1 MEILQ
6 QSILKTLLYYDIF
19 NYPLKA
25 NEVYRFLPTNSVKVT
40 DVEVTLEKLS
50 NEQMIFRFGEFF
62 SVQDNELNVVRRK
75 KGNEMAKKCMSIAR
89 RRAKLISGFPFVRA
103 VLASGSFSKGYMDEK
118 SDLDF
123 FVITAPERLWISRT
137 IIVLFKRLFFFNSHK
152 YFCCNYFV
160 DLDHLEIE
168 EKNLFTATELATLIP
183 LYGRRHHKKM
193 IEANPWLKKF
203 FPNYEINPAENF
215 VNEGKSS
222 LKMFIE
228 RILKAKFFD
237 PLERLFMQ
245 MTLKRWK
252 RLYEKKYNTNDFNIA
267 FKSNEYVSKNHPNHY
282 QLKVM
287 RCYNEKL
294 KNYNQQ
300 HEVELV
306 QSQSSY

>member
-1 MEILQ
+1 MELLQ
-6 QSILKTLLYYDIF
+6 HSILKTLLYYDIF

-25 NEVYRFLPTNSVKVT
+25 NEVYKFLPTNSVKIR
-40 DVEVTLEKLS
+40 DVENTLEKLS
-50 NEQMIFRFGEFF
+50 SEKMIFRFGEFF
-62 SVQDNELNVVRRK
+62 SIQNDERNVVRRK
-75 KGNEMAKKCMSIAR
+75 KGNDMAKKCMAIAQS
-89 RRAKLISGFPFVRA
+89 RAKLISGFPFVRA

-160 DLDHLEIE
+160 DVDHLQIE

-183 LYGRRHHKKM
+183 LFGDRLHKKM
-193 IEANPWLKKF
+193 IEVNPWLKKF
-203 FPNYEINPAENF
+203 FPNYEIDPVHHFTERT
-215 VNEGKSS
+215 KP
-222 LKMFIE
+222 LKILLE
-228 RILKAKFFD
+228 RILAANFFD
-237 PLERLFMQ
+237 RVERLFMQ

-252 RLYEKKYNTNDFNIA
+252 RLYEKKYNANDFNIA
-267 FKSNEYVSKNHPNHY
+267 FKSNEHVSKNHPNHY

-287 RCYNEKL
+287 RCYDEKL
-294 KNYNQQ
+294 RNYNQQ

-306 QSQSSY
+306 